1 MTSLLL
7 KLFERVLEFFC
18 TVFALALGALI
29 FLMCVDIGI
38 RNFRLGSL
46 PWLIELTEYAMYAG
60 TFLAA
65 PWVLRQ
71 GSHVRVDVLLVTLP
85 KKLAVRMEQ
94 LVDTVGCAISLVLV
108 YYGALAV
115 LDAWN
120 TNLVARKTW
129 NFDEWLLLLPI
140 PISGLLL
147 AVEFVLR
154 IARVRGVVS
163 DEFNPANRASI

>member
-1 MTSLLL
+1 
-7 KLFERVLEFFC
+7 
-18 TVFALALGALI
+18 
-29 FLMCVDIGI
+29 
-38 RNFRLGSL
+38 
-46 PWLIELTEYAMYAG
+46 
-60 TFLAA
+60 
-65 PWVLRQ
+65 
-71 GSHVRVDVLLVTLP
+71 
-85 KKLAVRMEQ
+85 MEQ

-140 PISGLLL
+140 PISGVLL